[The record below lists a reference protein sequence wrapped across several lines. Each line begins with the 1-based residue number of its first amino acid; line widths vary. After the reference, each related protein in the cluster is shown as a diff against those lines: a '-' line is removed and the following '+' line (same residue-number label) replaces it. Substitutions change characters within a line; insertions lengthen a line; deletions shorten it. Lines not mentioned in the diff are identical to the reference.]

1 MSSELDVQWRIG
13 ASDGVLERLM
23 SAYGVKMQKDLAD
36 LLGIAKHSVSGWV
49 QRDAIPGNIIVR
61 CCLDT
66 GADIN
71 WLVTGELANANLEYN
86 SSKLKGK
93 GLYDEIMGNGGKTVL
108 RRILDAYGFN
118 MQKEL
123 GDLLGISSGTI
134 STWVR
139 RDFFPGDVVVTCA
152 LDTGVSLE
160 WLATGKGQM
169 RDSKETLATEL
180 SIKKSRLESGAL
192 KDAGYWHPDPS
203 MIPPNTNDLLF
214 VDGVNTSWLVD
225 CSASNIANGRWLI
238 SIDGALDI
246 FDVIRLPGGKVRLSN
261 KSAEF
266 ECSLTDIKS
275 VGVVVITL
283 EKHI

>member
-13 ASDGVLERLM
+13 ASGGVLERLM

-71 WLVTGELANANLEYN
+71 WLVTGELANANLEYD

-93 GLYDEIMGNGGKTVL
+93 ALYDEIMGNGGKTVL

>member
-71 WLVTGELANANLEYN
+71 WLVTGELANANLEYD

-93 GLYDEIMGNGGKTVL
+93 ALYDEIMGNGGKTVL

-152 LDTGVSLE
+152 LDTGVSLG

>member
-13 ASDGVLERLM
+13 APDGVLERLM

-71 WLVTGELANANLEYN
+71 WLVTGELANANLEYD

-93 GLYDEIMGNGGKTVL
+93 ALYDEIMGNGGKTVL

>member
-71 WLVTGELANANLEYN
+71 WLVTGELANANLEYD

-93 GLYDEIMGNGGKTVL
+93 ALYDEIMGNGGKTVL

-160 WLATGKGQM
+160 WLATGKGKM

>member
-1 MSSELDVQWRIG
+1 MSSELDVQWRVG

-71 WLVTGELANANLEYN
+71 WLVTGELANANLEYD

-93 GLYDEIMGNGGKTVL
+93 ALYDEIMGNGGKTVL

-160 WLATGKGQM
+160 WLATGKGKM